1 MRRHVKII
9 HRAEAR
15 IVPLMRRIESAPVS
29 QWPEHLKRAWEILQE
44 SSKTTE
50 KSARAVVLELMA
62 AAQVCAEAINR
73 QSDDLVEGNT
83 REKLCGAFKRLAN
96 CCRRAPAKLRKRLD
110 GTIGPMV
117 QHGFVDAELVEDIL
131 DATAIEFAKS
141 PNEKAA
147 ATALRTMFVAMPDR
161 EPSNWIKSAYGG
173 LCSESQRNAEAALL
187 NLRNQ
192 QKGLTAAAVFDAL
205 ASALKV
211 NPVRKTDLKVSKL
224 ICDYVSETASIW
236 RVAGLN
242 PGRAFDPADATYK
255 SKFHRFADLI
265 LTALAEPWTQRH
277 AGNLDDLRER
287 LYRAQ
292 KKLEMAQKKLPPEV
306 RISVSGALRPC
317 DQGWLISDHILKQA
331 LRTKAAEGSS
341 LT

>member
-1 MRRHVKII
+1 MRRRVQIV

-15 IVPLMRRIESAPVS
+15 IGPLMRRIESAPIS
-29 QWPEHLKRAWEILQE
+29 QWPEHVKLAWEILQE

-50 KSARAVVLELMA
+50 KSARAIVLESMT
-62 AAQVCAEAINR
+62 AAQVCAAAINR
-73 QSDDLVEGNT
+73 QSDDGVEGNS

-110 GTIGPMV
+110 GTIGAML
-117 QHGFVDAELVEDIL
+117 QHGCVDWELIEDIL
-131 DATAIEFAKS
+131 DATAIEFKKS
-141 PNEKAA
+141 PNETTA
-147 ATALRTMFVAMPDR
+147 ATALRTMFVAMGDR
-161 EPSNWIKSAYGG
+161 EPSNWIKSVYGG
-173 LCSESQRNAEAALL
+173 LRSESQRNTEAALL

-205 ASALKV
+205 ASALDGRHR
-211 NPVRKTDLKVSKL
+211 RKTDLEVKA
-224 ICDYVSETASIW
+224 IIRDYVVAIASIW
-236 RVAGLN
+236 RIAGLN
-242 PGRAFDPADATYK
+242 PGRGYDSADATYK